1 MLKKVETALEYT
13 IFWSRWLQA
22 PIYVGLI
29 LAQVLYCYKFAKE
42 IIHLVTITETSSE
55 TKFLLAVLTL
65 IDIAMVANLITMVV
79 IGGYATFVTKLN
91 LHEGADRPDWLAHI
105 DPGAIKIKLATSLV
119 GISSIH
125 LLKSFIEVGN
135 PVPLEIGNPIPIEVG
150 NAVQSEVGNAVS
162 SEVGDPGQSAKPS
175 VKKITH
181 QDVLWQ
187 VIIHMTFVVST
198 LLLAITEYIMHRRY
212 PKEAAPVAVPPD
224 RNT

>member
-1 MLKKVETALEYT
+1 MLKKVEYALEHV

-29 LAQVLYCYKFAKE
+29 VAQVLYCYKFGVAVWHLFAE
-42 IIHLVTITETSSE
+42 IEASE
-55 TKFLLAVLTL
+55 MHFLLLVLEL

-79 IGGYATFVTKLN
+79 IGGYATFVSKLD
-91 LHEGADRPDWLAHI
+91 LDKTADKPEWLEHI

-135 PVPLEIGNPIPIEVG
+135 PNLVLSPGNI
-150 NAVQSEVGNAVS
+150 
-162 SEVGDPGQSAKPS
+162 KT
-175 VKKITH
+175 TH
-181 QDVLWQ
+181 VDIMWQ

-198 LLLAITEYIMHRRY
+198 LLLAISEYIMHRRY
-212 PKEAAPVAVPPD
+212 PPNAAQLQRPPD
-224 RNT
+224 RNE

>member
-1 MLKKVETALEYT
+1 MLKKIEYGLEHV

-42 IIHLVTITETSSE
+42 VYHLVMITESSTE
-55 TKFLLAVLTL
+55 MEFLLSVLSL

-79 IGGYATFVTKLN
+79 IGGYATFVSKLD
-91 LHEGADRPDWLAHI
+91 LDKTADKPDWLEHI

-135 PVPLEIGNPIPIEVG
+135 PNMVVE
-150 NAVQSEVGNAVS
+150 
-162 SEVGDPGQSAKPS
+162 PGVIKA
-175 VKKITH
+175 TH
-181 QDVLWQ
+181 TDIMWQ

-198 LLLAITEYIMHRRY
+198 LLLAVSEFIMHRRY
-212 PKEAAPVAVPPD
+212 PAHVAPLSAPPD
-224 RNT
+224 KNL

>member
-1 MLKKVETALEYT
+1 MNKIGTGLEYT

-29 LAQVLYCYKFAKE
+29 FAQILYCYKFAKE
-42 IIHLVTITETSSE
+42 IIHLIFITESSNE
-55 TKFLLAVLTL
+55 MTFLLAVLTL

-79 IGGYATFVTKLN
+79 IGGYATFVSKLN
-91 LHEGADRPDWLAHI
+91 LHEGVDRPDWLAHI
-105 DPGAIKIKLATSLV
+105 DPGAIKIKLASSLV

-135 PVPLEIGNPIPIEVG
+135 P
-150 NAVQSEVGNAVS
+150 
-162 SEVGDPGQSAKPS
+162 GQFADTGAKL
-175 VKKITH
+175 ITH
-181 QDVLWQ
+181 QDILWQ

-198 LLLAITEYIMHRRY
+198 LMLACTEYIMHRRY
-212 PKEAAPVAVPPD
+212 PRESAPVTVPPD

>member
-1 MLKKVETALEYT
+1 MLKKVEHGLEHL

-29 LAQVLYCYKFAKE
+29 VAQVLYCYKFGVAVW
-42 IIHLVTITETSSE
+42 HLFAQVGATEMA
-55 TKFLLAVLTL
+55 FLLLVLEL

-79 IGGYATFVTKLN
+79 IGGYATFVSKLD
-91 LHEGADRPDWLAHI
+91 LDKTADRPEWLEHI

-135 PVPLEIGNPIPIEVG
+135 PNMVLE
-150 NAVQSEVGNAVS
+150 
-162 SEVGDPGQSAKPS
+162 PGLTKA
-175 VKKITH
+175 TH
-181 QDVLWQ
+181 TDIMWQ

-198 LLLAITEYIMHRRY
+198 LLLAISEYIMHRRY
-212 PKEAAPVAVPPD
+212 PPNAAPLTAPPD
-224 RNT
+224 KNL

>member
-1 MLKKVETALEYT
+1 MLKKVEYALEHV

-29 LAQVLYCYKFAKE
+29 FAQVLYCYKFGVSVW
-42 IIHLVTITETSSE
+42 HLFEKVGATEMA
-55 TKFLLAVLTL
+55 FLLLVLEL

-79 IGGYATFVTKLN
+79 IGGYATFVSKLD
-91 LHEGADRPDWLAHI
+91 LDKTADKPEWLEHI

-135 PVPLEIGNPIPIEVG
+135 PNMVLE
-150 NAVQSEVGNAVS
+150 
-162 SEVGDPGQSAKPS
+162 PGAIKA
-175 VKKITH
+175 TH
-181 QDVLWQ
+181 VDIMWQ

-198 LLLAITEYIMHRRY
+198 LLLAISEYIMHRRY
-212 PKEAAPVAVPPD
+212 PPNAAQLQRPPD
-224 RNT
+224 RNE

>member
-1 MLKKVETALEYT
+1 MLKKTEHALEHV

-29 LAQVLYCYKFAKE
+29 VAQVLYCYKFGIAVW
-42 IIHLVTITETSSE
+42 HLFEKVGAHEMV
-55 TKFLLAVLTL
+55 FLLLVLEL

-79 IGGYATFVTKLN
+79 IGGYATFVSKLD
-91 LHEGADRPDWLAHI
+91 LEKTADKPDWLEHI

-135 PVPLEIGNPIPIEVG
+135 PNMMLEPGN
-150 NAVQSEVGNAVS
+150 
-162 SEVGDPGQSAKPS
+162 
-175 VKKITH
+175 VKVTH
-181 QDVLWQ
+181 TDIMWQ

-198 LLLAITEYIMHRRY
+198 LLLALSEFIMHRRY
-212 PKEAAPVAVPPD
+212 PPNAAPLTAPPD
-224 RNT
+224 KND

>member
-1 MLKKVETALEYT
+1 MLKKVEYALEHV

-29 LAQVLYCYKFAKE
+29 VAQVLYCYKFGVAVWHLFAE
-42 IIHLVTITETSSE
+42 IEASE
-55 TKFLLAVLTL
+55 MHFLLLVLEL

-79 IGGYATFVTKLN
+79 IGGYATFVSKLD
-91 LHEGADRPDWLAHI
+91 LDKTADKPEWLEHI

-135 PVPLEIGNPIPIEVG
+135 PNLVLSPGNI
-150 NAVQSEVGNAVS
+150 
-162 SEVGDPGQSAKPS
+162 KT
-175 VKKITH
+175 TH
-181 QDVLWQ
+181 VDIMWQ

-198 LLLAITEYIMHRRY
+198 LLLAISEYIMHRRY
-212 PKEAAPVAVPPD
+212 PPNASQLHRPPD
-224 RNT
+224 RNE